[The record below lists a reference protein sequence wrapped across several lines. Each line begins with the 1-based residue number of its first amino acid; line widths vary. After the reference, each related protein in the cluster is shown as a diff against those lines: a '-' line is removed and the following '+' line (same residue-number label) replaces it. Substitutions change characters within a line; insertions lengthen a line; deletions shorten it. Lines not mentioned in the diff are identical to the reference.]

1 MRKNGKNVLRSARWF
16 CVWRAER
23 IIRTIGELIE
33 ELEKYPK
40 DMTVRI
46 EATKPRFPNT
56 MSAIEYLSQ
65 DWETP
70 LNLDGAF
77 PIVVINPREF

>member
-1 MRKNGKNVLRSARWF
+1 M
-16 CVWRAER
+16 
-23 IIRTIGELIE
+23 IRTVGELIE

-40 DMTVRI
+40 AMKVRI

-56 MSAIEYLSQ
+56 MSAIDGLSK

-70 LNLDGAF
+70 LNPDGAF